1 MHKACQK
8 NGLAMLKKTKG
19 YVLLVVLV
27 YLQLFGLLILSALS
41 DRGKLQKQIQEKL
54 WHFRQ
59 RHEAR
64 VILAQLDRTY
74 QSSCLRPVSSTAYM
88 LHQPF
93 SFWQTFACHGR
104 DGLAEYYYFWQD
116 LGIDRCHR
124 MNEGDGRGQS
134 VRYVRLTLVYAG
146 AAVIVQDTHASPTQ
160 LALDCHE
167 DIKDVSPGRV
177 ALRWLR

>member
-1 MHKACQK
+1 MAYQK
-8 NGLAMLKKTKG
+8 SGWAMRKKTNG

-41 DRGKLQKQIQEKL
+41 NRGKLQKQIQAKQ

-64 VILAQLDRTY
+64 VLLAQLDRMY

-93 SFWQTFACHGR
+93 SFWQAFACRGG
-104 DGLAEYYYFWQD
+104 DGWAEYYYFWQD
-116 LGIDRCHR
+116 IGIDRCHR
-124 MNEGDGRGQS
+124 MNEGDGMGLS
-134 VRYVRLTLVYAG
+134 VRYIRLTLVYAG
-146 AAVIVQDTHASPTQ
+146 AAVIVQDTYAYPTQ

-167 DIKDVSPGRV
+167 DIKEVSPGRV